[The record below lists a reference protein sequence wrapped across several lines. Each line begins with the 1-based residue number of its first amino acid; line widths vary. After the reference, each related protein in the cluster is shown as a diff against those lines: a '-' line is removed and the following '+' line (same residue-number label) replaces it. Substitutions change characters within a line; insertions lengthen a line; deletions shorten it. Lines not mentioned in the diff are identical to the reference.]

1 MIITVPR
8 LVEIY
13 KKTLLPSSSL
23 LFEENWFLQEDNDP
37 KHRSRLAKNWREL
50 NNVNRIDFPSYS
62 PDHNPIENLWR
73 VMKYK
78 VAKFHPQ
85 TKAQLIYSIHLVW
98 KTFSK
103 KIAQNLINSMPNRIN
118 TVIQRKGDSID
129 Y

>member
-1 MIITVPR
+1 MHGDVLEMVVLGVLLLFSGTLTRPR

-13 KKTLLPSSSL
+13 KKNLLPSSSL

-62 PDHNPIENLWR
+62 PDLNPIENLWR

-78 VAKFHPQ
+78 VSKFYPQ
-85 TKAQLIYSIHLVW
+85 TKAQLINSIHLVR

-103 KIAQNLINSMPNRIN
+103 KNCPEFD
-118 TVIQRKGDSID
+118 K
-129 Y
+129 